1 MFDFEKNSSCVITT
15 TLKQRF
21 CKDMGIPIK
30 IFEEPYFSNLLE
42 LYDFQ
47 FNCIEKYKMFVSQ
60 VEEYSSEQNYFIAY
74 NKLKDDAIE
83 YLKSS
88 EAMEYFSQK
97 EDMSK
102 YAVKNTGFTAHD
114 IFKETFDGRFFVSI
128 DMKKGNFTA
137 LFNYNPNIVGNKST
151 YEEFIGMFTD
161 KEYFK
166 MSKYIRQVIFGN
178 INPKRQV
185 TYEKYLMDKILTEI
199 LKRGI
204 VNPEDIV
211 FFSTDEI
218 VFNIPD
224 TAIDCGEVYGT
235 FPVEVEEVINWAKG
249 QNINIRAEFFELRK
263 IKGTD
268 GYVKKFKYNKDGY
281 DFKCLDFLTYPFV
294 LRAYKG
300 EAVKEIDK
308 VFLYEGKKAQ
318 LLEDI
323 KIEIV

>member
-1 MFDFEKNSSCVITT
+1 MFDFEKNSCCSITP

-30 IFEEPYFSNLLE
+30 IFEEPYFSNFLE

-47 FNCIEKYKMFVSQ
+47 FHCIEKYKMFVTL
-60 VEEYSSEQNYFIAY
+60 VEEFGSEQNYFAAY

-83 YLKSS
+83 FLKSS
-88 EAMEYFSQK
+88 EEMEYFAQK

-102 YAVKNTGFTAHD
+102 YAVKNNGFPTHD
-114 IFKETFDGRFFVSI
+114 IFKETFDGQFFVSI

-137 LFNYNPNIVGNKST
+137 VSHYNPNIVGNKST
-151 YEEFIGMFTD
+151 YEAFISMFTD

-166 MSKYIRQVIFGN
+166 LSKYIRQVIFGN

-185 TYEKYLMDKILTEI
+185 TYERYLMDRVLSEI
-199 LKRGI
+199 LSRGI
-204 VNPEDIV
+204 VQSEDVV

-218 VFNIPD
+218 VLRVPE
-224 TAIDCGEVYGT
+224 TAIECDEVCGT
-235 FPVEVEEVINWAKG
+235 FPVEVEKVVSWAKT
-249 QNINIRAEFFELRK
+249 QNINVRAEFFELRK

-281 DFKCLDFLTYPFV
+281 EFKCLDFLTYPFV

-300 EAVKEIDK
+300 ETPKDIDK
-308 VFLYEGKKAQ
+308 VFLYEGKKVQ
-318 LLEDI
+318 LIEDI
-323 KIEIV
+323 KVEVV